1 MMNGKPNPF
10 RRMFPAAGRNG
21 ENRDEARRRVR
32 VLQASL
38 VNERQRNGQEW
49 IKCGACGWELY
60 PEENYCTECGA
71 DRLLVP
77 AKIVRPWLIWL
88 RRQALNWWVIPL
100 PWVAVWVAP
109 ADWETWTVCLALAAC
124 CCWWWRRKIAQAMR
138 WLQRKHREDTAA
150 GR

>member
-1 MMNGKPNPF
+1 
-10 RRMFPAAGRNG
+10 MFPATGRNG

-38 VNERQRNGQEW
+38 VSERQRNGQEW
-49 IKCGACGWELY
+49 IKCGACGWEVY

-109 ADWETWTVCLALAAC
+109 TDWETRTVCLALADVLLLVVA
-124 CCWWWRRKIAQAMR
+124 AQNCTGYA
-138 WLQRKHREDTAA
+138 LASSANTARIPRLA
-150 GR
+150 D